1 MRHEEAMQTPDQIC
15 AWHEADD
22 YDLVNNHAVIL
33 FMEDRLHLPVAKKSR
48 VDCKLQMKMTHV
60 KITCQ

>member
-33 FMEDRLHLPVAKKSR
+33 FMEGRLHLPVAKK
-48 VDCKLQMKMTHV
+48 
-60 KITCQ
+60 ITC